1 MAFSILYFI
10 EKILLFLIS
19 GILSVLVGFFSD
31 IIHLIGT
38 TILTLAGDEVNEI
51 SSWGIYAPIAIILS
65 FAVAIVGLYA
75 ILDMAMVVNDVIE

>member
-1 MAFSILYFI
+1 M
-10 EKILLFLIS
+10 
-19 GILSVLVGFFSD
+19 
-31 IIHLIGT
+31 
-38 TILTLAGDEVNEI
+38 TLAGDEVNEI